1 MSTLDDHSA
10 EEAVKAF
17 IAVYNRHN
25 PDAYAPMLDHSI
37 ILYSPLFSDGVM
49 GIEARK
55 KIDEKC
61 SKLAEAVL
69 SRLTTL

>member
-37 ILYSPLFSDGVM
+37 ILYSPSFQMESWALKQ
-49 GIEARK
+49 ERK
-55 KIDEKC
+55 
-61 SKLAEAVL
+61 
-69 SRLTTL
+69 